1 MHFCYL
7 NTLKNN
13 PMYSPFQLSK
23 STFMYGCQCPKRLYL
38 HKKHKHLANP
48 SDVKQ
53 EAVFAAGTDSG
64 LLARQLFPKGVDASP
79 PDAFQYVQAAANT
92 QMYLATHFVIYE
104 ATFIYDGVMCAVDIL
119 VRRGN
124 QWYAFEVKG
133 TNSVKPQH
141 ITDAALQYAVIT
153 GSGLELADF
162 SVIHFDK
169 TYVRMGDIDIQRLFT
184 QTSVLNEIWRQQDV
198 VTNKIIELKQ
208 LLLSPEIPDVTVG
221 AQCEKPYPCN
231 FTDYCFRD
239 IDTEETLIP
248 SQTIQVFSEPLKGFM
263 SGVTYPLYFFD
274 FETVMYGV
282 PQFDYSSP
290 WQQLPF
296 QYSIHIQHT
305 PESKPEHRFFLGD
318 GINDPREALLNRL
331 IGDLGT
337 EGTILVY
344 HKPFEI
350 GRLRELSLMFPQHK
364 KAIDT
369 IVFRIVDLIEPF
381 KKGMV
386 NIPATKGSHSI
397 KDVLPALVPEL
408 SYQNLNIQE
417 GGTASLRYTQLESMN
432 PIEQHL
438 TQQDLLAYCERD
450 TLALVNIW
458 EWLTEQLTDN

>member
-1 MHFCYL
+1 
-7 NTLKNN
+7 
-13 PMYSPFQLSK
+13 MYSPFQLSK

-38 HKKHKHLANP
+38 HKKYKHLANP

-53 EAVFAAGTDSG
+53 EAVFSAGTDSG

-92 QMYLATHFVIYE
+92 QKYLATHFVIYE

-119 VRRGN
+119 VRKGN

-141 ITDAALQYAVIT
+141 ITDAALQYAVVT

-162 SVIHFDK
+162 SIIHFDK
-169 TYVRMGDIDIQRLFT
+169 TYVRKGEIDIHRLFT
-184 QTSVLNEIWRQQDV
+184 EASVLNEIWRQQDG

-208 LLLSPEIPDVTVG
+208 LLLSPEMPDVTVG

-231 FTDYCFRD
+231 FTEYCFRE
-239 IDTEETLIP
+239 IDREEIP
-248 SQTIQVFSEPLKGFM
+248 ALFQPIQVFTEPLKGFM

-274 FETVMYGV
+274 FETIMYGV
-282 PQFDYSSP
+282 PQFDHSSP

-296 QYSIHIQHT
+296 QYSVHIQHT
-305 PESKPEHRFFLGD
+305 PESEPEHRFFLGD
-318 GINDPREALLNRL
+318 GIHDPREALLKQLLN
-331 IGDLGT
+331 DLGSA
-337 EGTILVY
+337 GTILVY

-350 GRLRELSLMFPQHK
+350 GRLRELALLFPQHK
-364 KAIDT
+364 TAIDA
-369 IVFRIVDLIEPF
+369 IVSRIVDLIEPF
-381 KKGMV
+381 KRGMV
-386 NIPATKGSHSI
+386 NIPATGGSHSI

-417 GGTASLRYTQLESMN
+417 GGTASLKYTQMESMN

-450 TLALVNIW
+450 TLALVKIW
-458 EWLTEQLTDN
+458 EWLCKQLKDN